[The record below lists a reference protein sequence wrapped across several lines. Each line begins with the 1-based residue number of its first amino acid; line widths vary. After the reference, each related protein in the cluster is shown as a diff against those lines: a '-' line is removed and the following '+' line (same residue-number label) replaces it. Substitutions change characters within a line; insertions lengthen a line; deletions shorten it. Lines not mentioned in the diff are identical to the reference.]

1 MKALN
6 LPKYDF
12 RLRKNA
18 DDKTEIFDAI
28 RKRFYVLSPEEWVRQ
43 NFIQYL
49 ITEKQFPASLM
60 AVEKGLKLNGMQK
73 RTDIVQY
80 NTSGNPVVIVECKA
94 PEIKLSQDTFDQA
107 ARYNMTLQVDYLIIT
122 NGLEHYACKM
132 NYSENKIQFLEE
144 IPTFKQLNHE

>member
-28 RKRFYVLSPEEWVRQ
+28 RKRFYVLTPEEWVRQ

-49 ITEKQFPASLM
+49 ISEKQFPASLM
-60 AVEKGLKLNGMQK
+60 AIEKGLKLNGMQK

-94 PEIKLSQDTFDQA
+94 PGIKLSQDTFDQA
-107 ARYNMTLQVDYLIIT
+107 ARYNMTLHVDYLIIT

-144 IPTFKQLNHE
+144 IPTFKQLNNE

>member
-6 LPKYDF
+6 LPTYKF

-18 DDKTEIFDAI
+18 DDKIEIFDGI
-28 RKRFYVLSPEEWVRQ
+28 RKRFYVLTPEEWVRQ

-49 ITEKQFPASLM
+49 IQEKQYPASLM
-60 AVEKGLKLNGMQK
+60 AIEKGLKLNGMQK

-80 NTSGNPVVIVECKA
+80 NKSGKAVLIVECKA
-94 PEIKLSQDTFDQA
+94 PEVKLSQDTFDQA
-107 ARYNMTLQVDYLIIT
+107 ARYNLTLHVDFLIIT

-132 NYSENKIQFLEE
+132 DYTNNKILFLKE
-144 IPTFKQLNHE
+144 IPTFKEIDNE

>member
-28 RKRFYVLSPEEWVRQ
+28 RKRFYVLTPEEWVRQ

-49 ITEKQFPASLM
+49 ISEKQFPASLM
-60 AVEKGLKLNGMQK
+60 AIEKGLKLNGMQK

-144 IPTFKQLNHE
+144 IPTFKQLNNE

>member
-6 LPKYDF
+6 LPVYKF

-18 DDKTEIFDAI
+18 NGKTEIFDNI
-28 RKRFYVLSPEEWVRQ
+28 RKRFYVLTPEEWVRQ

-49 ITEKQFPASLM
+49 IQEKHYPASLM
-60 AVEKGLKLNGMQK
+60 AVEKGLKLNGMAK

-80 NTSGNPVVIVECKA
+80 NSDGKAVLIVECKA

-132 NYSENKIQFLEE
+132 NYNEHKIQFLRE
-144 IPTFKQLNHE
+144 IPTFKEINNE

>member
-6 LPKYDF
+6 LPQYNF

-18 DDKTEIFDAI
+18 DGKTEIFDAI
-28 RKRFYVLSPEEWVRQ
+28 RKRFHVLTPEEWVRQ

-49 ITEKQFPASLM
+49 IQEKEFPASLM
-60 AVEKGLKLNGMQK
+60 AIEKGLKLNGMQK

-80 NTSGNPVVIVECKA
+80 NKSGNPVLIVECKA
-94 PEIKLSQDTFDQA
+94 PEIKLTQDTFDQA
-107 ARYNMTLQVDYLIIT
+107 ARYNMTLQVDFLIIT

-132 NYSENKIQFLEE
+132 NYQEHKIQFLET
-144 IPTFKQLNHE
+144 IPNFKELSNE

>member
-6 LPKYDF
+6 LPTYSF
-12 RLRKNA
+12 RLRKNKEG
-18 DDKTEIFDAI
+18 KTTIFDAI
-28 RKRFYVLSPEEWVRQ
+28 RKRYYVLTPEEWVRQ

-49 ITEKQFPASLM
+49 IQEKQFPASLM

-80 NTSGNPVVIVECKA
+80 NTHAQPILIVECKA

-107 ARYNMTLQVDYLIIT
+107 ARYNLTLQVDFLIIT
-122 NGLEHYACKM
+122 NGMEHYACKM
-132 NYSENKIQFLEE
+132 NYATHKIQFLKD
-144 IPTFKQLNHE
+144 IPTFNELNNE

>member
-6 LPKYDF
+6 LPSYKF

-18 DDKTEIFDAI
+18 DGKVEIFDSI

-49 ITEKQFPASLM
+49 IQEKNYPASLM
-60 AVEKGLKLNGMQK
+60 AIEKGLKLNGMQK

-80 NTSGNPVVIVECKA
+80 NKSGKPVLIVECKA
-94 PEIKLSQDTFDQA
+94 PEVKLSQDTFDQA
-107 ARYNMTLQVDYLIIT
+107 ARYNLTLHVDFLIIT
-122 NGLEHYACKM
+122 NGLEHYACRM
-132 NYSENKIQFLEE
+132 DYEHQKIHFLKE
-144 IPTFKQLNHE
+144 IPTFKEIDNE

>member
-6 LPKYDF
+6 LPQYNF

-18 DDKTEIFDAI
+18 DGKTEIFDAI
-28 RKRFYVLSPEEWVRQ
+28 RKRFYVLTPEEWVRQ

-49 ITEKQFPASLM
+49 IREKEFPASLM
-60 AVEKGLKLNGMQK
+60 SIEKGLKLNGMQK
-73 RTDIVQY
+73 RADIVQY
-80 NTSGNPVVIVECKA
+80 NKSGNPVLIVECKA
-94 PEIKLSQDTFDQA
+94 PEIKLKQDTFDQA

-132 NYSENKIQFLEE
+132 NYQEHKIQFLKA
-144 IPTFKQLNHE
+144 IPNFKELNNE

>member
-6 LPKYDF
+6 LPEYQF
-12 RLRKNA
+12 RLQKNA
-18 DDKTEIFDAI
+18 EGKTEIFDSI
-28 RKRFYVLSPEEWVRQ
+28 RRRFFILTPEEWVRQ

-49 ITEKQFPASLM
+49 IQEKQFPASLM

-80 NTSGNPVVIVECKA
+80 NKQGRPVLIVECKA
-94 PEIKLSQDTFDQA
+94 PGIKLSQDTFDQA

-122 NGLEHYACKM
+122 NGLEHYACRM
-132 NYSENKIQFLEE
+132 NYSKHKVEFLKEIPIFEE
-144 IPTFKQLNHE
+144 IGNE

>member
-1 MKALN
+1 MRALN
-6 LPKYDF
+6 LPEYQF
-12 RLRKNA
+12 RLRKNQEG
-18 DDKTEIFDAI
+18 KTEIFDSI
-28 RKRFYVLSPEEWVRQ
+28 RKRYYILTPEEWVRQ

-49 ITEKQFPASLM
+49 VQEKQFPASLM
-60 AVEKGLKLNGMQK
+60 AIEKGLKLNGMQK

-80 NTSGNPVVIVECKA
+80 NKQGRPVLIVECKA

-132 NYSENKIQFLEE
+132 NYAEGEIHFLKELPSFKE
-144 IPTFKQLNHE
+144 IDNE

>member
-1 MKALN
+1 MKVLN
-6 LPKYDF
+6 LPEYKF
-12 RLRKNA
+12 RLRNNPEG
-18 DDKTEIFDAI
+18 KTEVFDTI
-28 RKRFYVLSPEEWVRQ
+28 RKRYYILTPEEWVRQ

-49 ITEKQFPASLM
+49 IQEKQFPASLM

-80 NTSGNPVVIVECKA
+80 NKQGRPVLIVECKA

-122 NGLEHYACKM
+122 NGLEHFACKM
-132 NYSENKIQFLEE
+132 NYTEHKIQCLKE
-144 IPTFKQLNHE
+144 IPTFKEISNE

>member
-6 LPKYDF
+6 LPEYKF
-12 RLRKNA
+12 RLQKNTEG
-18 DDKTEIFDAI
+18 KTEIFDTI
-28 RKRFYVLSPEEWVRQ
+28 RKRFFILTPEEWVRQ

-49 ITEKQFPASLM
+49 IREKQFPASLM
-60 AVEKGLKLNGMQK
+60 AIEKGLKLNGMQK

-80 NTSGNPVVIVECKA
+80 NKQGRPVLIVECKA

-122 NGLEHYACKM
+122 NGIKHYACRM
-132 NYSENKIQFLEE
+132 NYTMHKIEFLKE
-144 IPTFKQLNHE
+144 IPTFEEVSNE